1 MKSDKLAGLD
11 TLKPDAIIY
20 LLLEF
25 DLLLMKLFN
34 VML

>member
-1 MKSDKLAGLD
+1 MKSGKSAWPD
-11 TLKPDAIIY
+11 TLNPNAIKY
-20 LLLEF
+20 LLPEF